1 MSAQPLAICVAL
13 KLANVYDNTVY
24 AAGTG
29 IDVTT
34 LTQWID
40 RNAEYDA
47 ALAHLYQATID
58 AHGRITKDLR
68 QAAIDVHDFATAI
81 SVLGAFIYQV
91 QAQSAKK
98 INAGYAALLIGWA
111 ADLIARL

>member
-1 MSAQPLAICVAL
+1 MDQDFEPPNQENPLCS
-13 KLANVYDNTVY
+13 KTG
-24 AAGTG
+24 AA
-29 IDVTT
+29 
-34 LTQWID
+34 
-40 RNAEYDA
+40 
-47 ALAHLYQATID
+47 
-58 AHGRITKDLR
+58 
-68 QAAIDVHDFATAI
+68 QAAIDVHNFATAI